1 MLRYLSLLKLCDFT
15 FVVFLVS
22 WLLSRQIGLSL
33 VIKTAYFDAPKYIPF
48 KWDPKN
54 GYYLTEGAYYGFIG
68 AITILL
74 CLASVWFCMAC
85 MVAVRVV
92 RGEGAEDSRS
102 DDEEEDELVVDV
114 SEDGSTLSDVPES
127 SSTVYDKAPAVSS
140 VDAEVRK
147 RK

>member
-102 DDEEEDELVVDV
+102 DDEEEDELEVDV